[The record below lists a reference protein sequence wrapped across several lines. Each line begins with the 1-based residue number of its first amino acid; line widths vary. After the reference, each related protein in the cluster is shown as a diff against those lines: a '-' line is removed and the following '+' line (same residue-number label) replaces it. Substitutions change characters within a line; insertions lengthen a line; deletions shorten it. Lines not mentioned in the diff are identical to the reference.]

1 MRNSGSFTDSLI
13 NNIKLSKRT
22 DNKVEVPVL
31 ADPNKKQSSLQNVLT
46 DVKDMY
52 CEHISILGINDFNS
66 GFTPVLQLE
75 LSNLKMNQNWE
86 LKGETDTVLVLPYI
100 KINYY
105 NLELGEWEP
114 FLEKTQATILQHTT
128 KEESL
133 TSITFKDAICLNAT
147 EQCLKNIFHT
157 YRSWM

>member
-1 MRNSGSFTDSLI
+1 
-13 NNIKLSKRT
+13 
-22 DNKVEVPVL
+22 
-31 ADPNKKQSSLQNVLT
+31 
-46 DVKDMY
+46 
-52 CEHISILGINDFNS
+52 
-66 GFTPVLQLE
+66 
-75 LSNLKMNQNWE
+75 MNQNWAY
-86 LKGETDTVLVLPYI
+86 KGETDTVLVLPFI

-114 FLEKTQATILQHTT
+114 FLEQTQATILQHTT

-133 TSITFKDAICLNAT
+133 TSITFKDAIALNAT